1 MLNHNIEGQ
10 TFQVRHKIEIDYIR
24 AADLKTQLKPLFMAA
39 ATGLVLLEGQGEQGK
54 DAYFNVGNPAAEDHG
69 PGCLIGLGATQH
81 TYQDAFGRKYSGHW
95 TVKPGREVNRT
106 LATTW
111 MQLPFDTSVHYIGV
125 HLHPFA
131 ESLELR
137 DLTTGKTVFKSEVR
151 GPRERVGIEHVEYFS
166 SPEGI
171 SVFEGHEYELVSPY
185 NNSTEVDQDSMAVMF
200 LYLLEKELLKT
211 NLARLARSRN

>member
-1 MLNHNIEGQ
+1 M
-10 TFQVRHKIEIDYIR
+10 
-24 AADLKTQLKPLFMAA
+24 
-39 ATGLVLLEGQGEQGK
+39 
-54 DAYFNVGNPAAEDHG
+54 
-69 PGCLIGLGATQH
+69 
-81 TYQDAFGRKYSGHW
+81 
-95 TVKPGREVNRT
+95 NRT

-211 NLARLARSRN
+211 NLARLAQSRN